1 MVQFTS
7 WIEYYTALM
16 FCFSPPI
23 DLIHKLN
30 RLMLD
35 GPYNTEVTKWTPDLD
50 LPETMIKEKLSEENS
65 DLKHHGKKLMIL
77 PKHDLA
83 ELGIIIA
90 RTVTRELS
98 RQKRETSAISVD
110 DDLQFQ
116 NYLNLHLLVPT
127 TDLNKNLDKFDFS
140 KGTKVPKKDDL
151 QSSLIWEIV
160 QYIVFGITS
169 LILSCC
175 ALYLNYRINNV
186 QNPNQVGSND
196 EPAPAG
202 VP

>member
-1 MVQFTS
+1 
-7 WIEYYTALM
+7 
-16 FCFSPPI
+16 
-23 DLIHKLN
+23 
-30 RLMLD
+30 MLD

-175 ALYLNYRINNV
+175 ALYLNYRINHV
-186 QNPNQVGSND
+186 QNPNQGGSND